1 MDIQYEKLNVTI
13 SGGGPV
19 GLSFALLL
27 VHLLGEKVNI
37 RIYDGRWCYKDSKV
51 VWRSVESGNSRR
63 QQVVT
68 LQSRQYL
75 KYPQEIQDRLFTEGN
90 YSEMWPIGPDSI
102 KGYPPRNIR
111 IAYIE
116 DQLLAIANEKSS
128 YIELIPKRFKIEEQ
142 EKNLTNQH
150 ILAICEGG
158 NSKTREFFIDQ
169 FGQASTSVFSLNN
182 EHLQD
187 VVLGLRVKSELSD
200 PMSVLLTVAQ
210 NRFLLN
216 SLKGNGF
223 LNMRLTDEEVREVVG
238 LDMKNT
244 TIELKVCI
252 QSNPCLMECADPT
265 NQSSN
270 FGCSRH
276 GTLFLPALLKEESP
290 LWRRIQEGLKLFAVK
305 PENLTAV
312 TAFRLDMVQRP
323 RFTTQLYPTTKQH
336 VGTFGFLLGDSAN
349 AIHFWSGRGL
359 NNGIATA
366 ASLARCLTNN
376 WRNRSFRESDFV
388 RHEGLMAMLQY
399 RHKSRGWQTMIE
411 TDEEGN
417 QYAIKERIAEGID
430 LAERSDVDKNENLA
444 IIMQRLVSIRER
456 LKARLQGLPTDEELL
471 KHLGQLDASTLKTL
485 VVSNVWNTQ
494 KVGGEEVDI
503 DLFFDEPDW
512 VELQP
517 CQQKLATLT
526 YVSGAERV
534 SLIVPKF
541 EIEETQN
548 KINVGRDHE
557 WSHICISELSVSRH
571 HAFLI
576 KEGHRLTVKDNN
588 SSYGTTV
595 NGYKLLAGQSKE
607 LQQGDEMTFGQVTY
621 RLSYQ

>member
-1 MDIQYEKLNVTI
+1 MSTQYEKLNVTV

-27 VHLLGEKVNI
+27 VHLLGNKVNI

-102 KGYPPRNIR
+102 KGYPPRNIK
-111 IAYIE
+111 ISYIE
-116 DQLLAIANEKSS
+116 DQLLAISNEKTP

-142 EKNLTNQH
+142 EESLANQH

-158 NSKTREFFIDQ
+158 GSRTREFFIEK
-169 FGQASTSVFSLNN
+169 FGKASESVFSLNN

-200 PMSVLLTVAQ
+200 PMAVLLTIAQ

-216 SLKGNGF
+216 SLRGNGF
-223 LNMRLTDEEVREVVG
+223 LNMRLTDEEVKEVVG
-238 LDMKNT
+238 IDMKNPQL
-244 TIELKVCI
+244 ELKVCI
-252 QSNPCLMECADPT
+252 QSSPCLMECNNPLNEVSEFA
-265 NQSSN
+265 
-270 FGCSRH
+270 CARH
-276 GTLFLPALLKEESP
+276 GTLFLPALLKVSP

-323 RFTTQLYPTTKQH
+323 RFTTQLYPTTAKQ
-336 VGTFGFLLGDSAN
+336 VGTFGFLLGDAAN

-376 WRNRSFRESDFV
+376 WRNRPFRESDFM

-411 TDEEGN
+411 TDDEVK
-417 QYAIKERIAEGID
+417 QYGIKAKIAEGIE
-430 LAERSDVDKNENLA
+430 LAEQQSFDKNESLE
-444 IIMQRLVSIRER
+444 IRMQRLIAIRER
-456 LKARLQGLPTDEELL
+456 LKSRLQGLPTDDELRT
-471 KHLGQLDASTLKTL
+471 HLSQLEASTLKTL
-485 VVSNVWNTQ
+485 VMSNAWNTQ

-503 DLFFDEPDW
+503 DLLFDEPEW
-512 VELQP
+512 IALELP
-517 CQQKLATLT
+517 NKMLATLT
-526 YVSGAERV
+526 YIRGAKET
-534 SLIVPKF
+534 SMIIPKF
-541 EIEETQN
+541 EITNTQSE
-548 KINVGRDHE
+548 INVGRDHE
-557 WSHICISELSVSRH
+557 WSHVCISDLIVSRH

-576 KEGHRLTVKDNN
+576 KDDDNN
-588 SSYGTTV
+588 LSVIDNRSMHGTTV
-595 NGYKLLAGQSKE
+595 NGHQLVGNQVKTLK
-607 LQQGDEMTFGQVTY
+607 QGDEITFGQVTY
-621 RLSYQ
+621 RLSYN